1 MPVTVPPPEPG
12 TGRSTPAKCSRQY
25 PKWGE
30 GTLARSLTLNVRELS
45 RSRICAIHTS
55 QMGISRTIDT
65 RLKTPRSAND
75 VRVVSRSVSG
85 DSSLA
90 ARELS
95 FLVRLA
101 QAAAATQR
109 ADEVLD
115 LIIREATSA
124 MGPDVCSLYLL
135 TARGRELRLT
145 ATNGLNERMIGKVV
159 MPVGD
164 GITGWVAESR
174 KPAVVPDVSK
184 EPHWKWVPGLDE
196 DRFHSMLSV
205 PIESGPRLVGVLNVQ
220 SAEKRDFTSADI
232 DFLRAIAGQ
241 VAGILERSELQRR
254 TEVQLA
260 EIQLSHDIH
269 ERFTRLS
276 LEGAG
281 ISSILEVVG
290 SLAGGRAVLYS
301 GDGYRIRGAGES
313 SDSMP
318 PRIHVPNPLGQ
329 AGAREVRI
337 HAGRPARALD
347 VVPVRA
353 GPDVLGLLAVSVDE
367 KTVDSAGRR
376 RALEHGSTVLALEL
390 SKERAAAEVERRLRG
405 DLVEE
410 VLAGA
415 LEADEAERVAR
426 QAERLGHRLP
436 QRAWVIVLEPDDDE
450 TEAAL
455 GARGE
460 IDRLDAALSGLIRS
474 RMPGTLTIVR
484 SASAVFL
491 VPDEVAAD
499 LATVEKLAGQVL
511 AAAAPV
517 MKPGTASVGIGN
529 LANGVSELAR
539 SHVEARQAL
548 RVTRRS
554 GGRRRVASYR
564 SLGAFRVRP
573 EVRSPDAPRRFAN
586 ALVGRL
592 LEYAQSRDT
601 PLLETLEALAA
612 ARWVRRAAPRPLGI
626 HINSMSY
633 RVERI
638 QTLTGLQLDE
648 PETRVAISIALRA
661 RTMLGM

>member
-1 MPVTVPPPEPG
+1 MG
-12 TGRSTPAKCSRQY
+12 
-25 PKWGE
+25 
-30 GTLARSLTLNVRELS
+30 
-45 RSRICAIHTS
+45 RICII
-55 QMGISRTIDT
+55 GT
-65 RLKTPRSAND
+65 RLTTRSKVKH
-75 VRVVSRSVSG
+75 VRVVSTTVSG
-85 DSSLA
+85 DSGLA

-101 QAAAATQR
+101 QAASATQR
-109 ADEVLD
+109 PDELLD
-115 LIIREATSA
+115 LIIRETTSA
-124 MGPDVCSLYLL
+124 MGTDVCSLYLV
-135 TARGRELRLT
+135 TPRGRELKLT
-145 ATNGLNERMIGKVV
+145 ATNGLNERMVGKVV

-174 KPAVVPDVSK
+174 RPAVVPDVSK

-220 SAEKRDFTSADI
+220 SAEQRDFNAGDI

-269 ERFTRLS
+269 ERFTKLS
-276 LEGAG
+276 LEGGG
-281 ISSILEVVG
+281 IPPILEVVG

-301 GDGYRIRGAGES
+301 ADGYRVRGVGES
-313 SDSMP
+313 SDGMP
-318 PRIHVPNPLGQ
+318 ARIRIPTPLGQ

-337 HAGRPARALD
+337 NAGRPSRPLD

-353 GPDVLGLLAVSVDE
+353 GSDVLGMLAVSVDE

-376 RALEHGSTVLALEL
+376 RALEHGSTVLAVEL

-410 VLAGA
+410 VLAGG
-415 LEADEAERVAR
+415 LEVEEAERVAR

-436 QRAWVIVLEPDDDE
+436 QKAWAVVLEPDDDE

-455 GARGE
+455 GARGQQ
-460 IDRLDAALSGLIRS
+460 DRLDAALSDLVRS
-474 RMPGTLTIVR
+474 RLPGTLTVVR

-491 VPDEVAAD
+491 VPDEVAVD
-499 LATVEKLAGQVL
+499 LATIEKLAGQVL

-529 LANGVSELAR
+529 IANGVAELAR

-548 RVTRRS
+548 RLTRRA
-554 GGRRRVASYR
+554 GGRGRVVSYR
-564 SLGAFRVRP
+564 SLGAFRLLLEVQSP
-573 EVRSPDAPRRFAN
+573 EALRRFVN
-586 ALVGRL
+586 ELLGTL

-601 PLLETLEALAA
+601 PLLETLEALSA
-612 ARWVRRAAPRPLGI
+612 ARWVRRAAARQLKI
-626 HINSMSY
+626 HINSMTY

-638 QTLTGLQLDE
+638 QSLTGLQLDD

-661 RTMLGM
+661 RAMLGM

>member
-1 MPVTVPPPEPG
+1 V
-12 TGRSTPAKCSRQY
+12 SSR
-25 PKWGE
+25 K
-30 GTLARSLTLNVRELS
+30 LS
-45 RSRICAIHTS
+45 RMQVATGGGVEAGL
-55 QMGISRTIDT
+55 Q
-65 RLKTPRSAND
+65 A
-75 VRVVSRSVSG
+75 

-101 QAAAATQR
+101 QAAASTQKP
-109 ADEVLD
+109 DELLE
-115 LIIREATSA
+115 LIIGEATSA
-124 MGPDVCSLYLL
+124 MGTDVCSLYLL
-135 TARGRELRLT
+135 TSPGRELLLT
-145 ATNGLNERMIGKVV
+145 ATNGLNEKMVGKVV
-159 MPVGD
+159 MRVGE

-174 KPAVVPDVSK
+174 LPAVVPDVSE

-205 PIESGPRLVGVLNVQ
+205 PIEAGPRLVGVLNVQ
-220 SAEKRDFTSADI
+220 TVNRRAFDSGDI
-232 DFLRAIAGQ
+232 DFLRAIAAQ

-254 TEVQLA
+254 MEVQLG

-269 ERFTRLS
+269 ERFTKLS

-290 SLAGGRAVLYS
+290 ALAGGRAALYS
-301 GDGYRIRGAGES
+301 PDGYRVRGVGEA
-313 SDSMP
+313 SDGMP
-318 PRIHVPNPLGQ
+318 PRIHAPTPLAQ

-337 HAGRPARALD
+337 TAGRPARPLD

-353 GPDVLGLLAVSVDE
+353 GADLLGLLAVAVDAQ
-367 KTVDSAGRR
+367 TVDSHGRR

-410 VLAGA
+410 VLAGGM
-415 LEADEAERVAR
+415 EGDEAERVAR

-436 QRAWVIVLEPDDDE
+436 HRAWVVVLEPDDDE

-455 GARGE
+455 AARGQQ
-460 IDRLDAALSGLIRS
+460 DRLDAALSGLIRS
-474 RMPGTLTIVR
+474 RLPGALTLVR

-491 VPDEVAAD
+491 IPDEIAAD
-499 LATVEKLAGQVL
+499 LAAVEKLAGLVL
-511 AAAAPV
+511 AGAAPV

-529 LANGVSELAR
+529 LATSVGELAR
-539 SHVEARQAL
+539 SHIEARQAL
-548 RVTRRS
+548 RLTRRV
-554 GGRRRVASYR
+554 GGRGRVASYR
-564 SLGAFRVRP
+564 SLGAFRLLL
-573 EVRSPDAPRRFAN
+573 EVQSPDALRRF
-586 ALVGRL
+586 VDEL
-592 LEYAQSRDT
+592 LGTLLQYAQSRDT
-601 PLLETLEALAA
+601 PLLETLEALSA
-612 ARWVRRAAPRPLGI
+612 ARWVRRAAARQLGI

-638 QTLTGLQLDE
+638 QALTGLQLDD

-661 RTMLGM
+661 RAMLGM

>member
-1 MPVTVPPPEPG
+1 M
-12 TGRSTPAKCSRQY
+12 S
-25 PKWGE
+25 
-30 GTLARSLTLNVRELS
+30 
-45 RSRICAIHTS
+45 HT
-55 QMGISRTIDT
+55 RHEANDCVVDT
-65 RLKTPRSAND
+65 RLKSRRKMND
-75 VRVVSRSVSG
+75 VPVATTTASG

-109 ADEVLD
+109 PDELLD

-124 MGPDVCSLYLL
+124 IGTDVCSLYLV
-135 TARGRELRLT
+135 TGQGRELLLT
-145 ATNGLNERMIGKVV
+145 ATNGLNERMVGKVV

-174 KPAVVPDVSK
+174 RPAVVPDVSK

-220 SAEKRDFTSADI
+220 TALQRDFDSGDI

-241 VAGILERSELQRR
+241 VAGILERSELQRAM
-254 TEVQLA
+254 EMQLA

-281 ISSILEVVG
+281 IQSILEVVG
-290 SLAGGRAVLYS
+290 SLAGGRAALYS
-301 GDGYRIRGAGES
+301 ATGYRVRGVGES
-313 SDSMP
+313 TDGMP
-318 PRIHVPNPLGQ
+318 SRIHVPTPLAQ
-329 AGAREVRI
+329 AGAREVRLS
-337 HAGRPARALD
+337 AGRPARTIDL
-347 VVPVRA
+347 VPVRA
-353 GPDVLGLLAVSVDE
+353 GPDVLGMLAVGVDE
-367 KTVDSAGRR
+367 KTVDSEGRR

-410 VLAGA
+410 VLAGG
-415 LEADEAERVAR
+415 LEGDEAERVAR

-436 QRAWVIVLEPDDDE
+436 QRAWVVVLEPDDDE

-455 GARGE
+455 AARGRQ
-460 IDRLDAALSGLIRS
+460 DRLDSALSGLVRS
-474 RMPGTLTIVR
+474 RLPDALTLVR

-491 VPDEVAAD
+491 VPDEIAAD
-499 LATVEKLAGQVL
+499 LAAVEKLAAQIL
-511 AAAAPV
+511 AGAAPV
-517 MKPGTASVGIGN
+517 MKPGSASVGIGN
-529 LANGVSELAR
+529 LASSVGELAR
-539 SHVEARQAL
+539 SHLEARQAL
-548 RVTRRS
+548 RLTRRA
-554 GGRRRVASYR
+554 GGKGRVASYR
-564 SLGAFRVRP
+564 SLGAFRLLLEVQSP
-573 EVRSPDAPRRFAN
+573 EALRRF
-586 ALVGRL
+586 VDEL
-592 LEYAQSRDT
+592 LGTLLKYAQSRDT
-601 PLLETLEALAA
+601 PLLETLEALSA
-612 ARWVRRAAPRPLGI
+612 ARWVRRAAARSLGI

-638 QTLTGLQLDE
+638 QALTGLQLDD

-661 RTMLGM
+661 RTMLGI